1 MAPPVKFASILIVL
15 REKDIIK
22 GVLTGAFFIFPPH
35 YSVKKSIYIIKL
47 YNMQTGNGPVRINM
61 QKLIYGLID
70 YWDGKE
76 DPYGAIYNT
85 LAAEC
90 KKNGNSLNVV
100 TNVVSI
106 DVIKRAWDGNGA
118 SELAKLAIYCHYFN
132 RMIAYGQVR
141 QLVTRS
147 LVAQQAHNISR
158 SYNAI
163 NEERLRRIIRETLR
177 RIYG

>member
-1 MAPPVKFASILIVL
+1 MKFASILIVL
-15 REKDIIK
+15 RKKGIIK
-22 GVLTGAFFIFPPH
+22 GVLTGAFFAFQPH

-61 QKLIYGLID
+61 QKLIYGIID
-70 YWDGKE
+70 YWDSKE

-100 TNVVSI
+100 TKAVSI

-132 RMIAYGQVR
+132 RRIAYGQIQ
-141 QLVTRS
+141 QLITRS
-147 LVAQQAHNISR
+147 LVAQQAYNISR
-158 SYNAI
+158 SCNAI
-163 NEERLRRIIRETLR
+163 NEEQLRRIIRETLIQ
-177 RIYG
+177 IYG